1 MPRILPR
8 ILSPVLFLLLMNC
21 SAMERARAR
30 DATLDALGC
39 STPAVLKAV
48 GEAVAHLVGAAT
60 AGRGA
65 GSAEEWRA
73 LGLTIA
79 REHGPEVARCAAAV
93 AARELA
99 RHDAPAPTSA
109 EAPPPR
115 PIGFVATRSEASA
128 PGVLGLEA
136 SAAIGAR
143 AGEGSP
149 GLVAVAQQHG
159 ERRALAA
166 AVWLRDHPKEW

>member
-1 MPRILPR
+1 MLRI
-8 ILSPVLFLLLMNC
+8 ILFPVLFLLLMNC

-30 DATLDALGC
+30 DATLEALGC
-39 STPAVLKAV
+39 SAPAVLKAM

-99 RHDAPAPTSA
+99 RHDAAGPTV
-109 EAPPPR
+109 EPPPR
-115 PIGFVATRSEASA
+115 PIGFVAQSA
-128 PGVLGLEA
+128 PGVPGLEA
-136 SAAIGAR
+136 SAAPEVR
-143 AGEGSP
+143 AGEGSL
-149 GLVAVAQQHG
+149 GVVVTRG
-159 ERRALAA
+159 EHRALAA
-166 AVWLRDHPKEW
+166 ALWLRDHPTAW